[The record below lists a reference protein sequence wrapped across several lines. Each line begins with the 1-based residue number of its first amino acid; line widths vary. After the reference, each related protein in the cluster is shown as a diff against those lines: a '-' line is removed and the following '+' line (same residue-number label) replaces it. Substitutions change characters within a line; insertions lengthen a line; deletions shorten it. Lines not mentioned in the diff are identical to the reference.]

1 MKHQANAILG
11 LRTETSLHAGVGQQ
25 TGGIDLPIQR
35 EAHTGWPCVYGSGVK
50 GALRNLAEDMLGEA
64 GRDSIKLVFGPDTA
78 NASEHA
84 GALAVGDARLLLLP
98 VRSLTGHFK
107 WVTCPAVLDRFSR
120 DARRLGIHALTGIEI
135 VPPIEAK
142 DAASS
147 AKHQQTKDDLSP
159 AWHQGADAELFL
171 EEYRFRVRQHDLSDI
186 IDKLV
191 RLVADDA
198 FTKQLEQQLV
208 IVGNDLFK
216 TFCDSATPVN
226 AHVRLDSMT
235 RTVDIGALWY
245 EETLPPETLLY
256 APLSAAP
263 ARKRNASEDGPA
275 MASGEVLEAVTRT
288 LFEDHPYL
296 QLGGNET
303 VGMGWCRVQL
313 ALPEENN

>member
-50 GALRNLAEDMLGEA
+50 GALRNLAEDRLGEA

-107 WVTCPAVLDRFSR
+107 WVTCPAALDRLGR
-120 DARRLGIHALTGIEI
+120 DARRLGIDALTALGID
-135 VPPIEAK
+135 PPTEAG
-142 DAASS
+142 S
-147 AKHQQTKDDLSP
+147 DLSP
-159 AWHQGADAELFL
+159 AWQHGANADLFL
-171 EEYRFRVRQHDLSDI
+171 EEFRFEARQRDLADLI
-186 IDKLV
+186 GKLA
-191 RLVADDA
+191 RLVADETFA
-198 FTKQLEQQLV
+198 EQLERQLV
-208 IVGNDLFK
+208 IVGDDLFK
-216 TFCDSATPVN
+216 SFCDSATPVN
-226 AHVRLDSMT
+226 AHVRLHSET
-235 RTVDIGALWY
+235 KTVETGALWF

-256 APLSAAP
+256 VPLSAQA
-263 ARKRNASEDGPA
+263 ARVRKTDADGPPKC
-275 MASGEVLEAVTRT
+275 ASDVLAAVTQS
-288 LFEDHPYL
+288 LFRDHPYL

-303 VGMGWCRVQL
+303 VGMGWCRVQVL
-313 ALPEENN
+313 SPEEED